1 MTQPSSP
8 VILLAAIIGTGNEP
22 PHQRVSKGHTGEAIG
37 DTKRRFFSL
46 SFCSGD
52 VFQIAR
58 DYS

>member
-37 DTKRRFFSL
+37 DTQKEDFFL
-46 SFCSGD
+46 FL
-52 VFQIAR
+52 FAAEMFFK
-58 DYS
+58 

>member
-37 DTKRRFFSL
+37 DTKRRFFL
-46 SFCSGD
+46 FH
-52 VFQIAR
+52 FAAEMFFK
-58 DYS
+58 